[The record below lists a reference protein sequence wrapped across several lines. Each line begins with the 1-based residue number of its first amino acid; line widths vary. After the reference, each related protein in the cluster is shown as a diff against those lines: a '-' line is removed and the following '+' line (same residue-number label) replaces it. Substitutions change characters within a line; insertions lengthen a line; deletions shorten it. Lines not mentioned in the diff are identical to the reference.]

1 VEEAKSTAMSKAGEI
16 SIVRRNHEKATQE
29 YKRKIVVM
37 QQDHEEVVA
46 KQKAELEKTRKD
58 RELVETNNLFLEHDL
73 ARESEKAKQI
83 KKSLKDGAGS
93 KSRPPQGSPV
103 VTPKKHRSLPFRD
116 GFDDNDIIMVSPS
129 KARDKPKI
137 STPKLG
143 AKRKRQVIDQSP
155 LQPLQLSESRERI
168 KQQDLVEAPDLN
180 IDLALLTKVGKGDER
195 FEVSRYIAMKVKLA
209 NRNSLFKG

>member
-1 VEEAKSTAMSKAGEI
+1 MEEAKFTVMSKAGEI
-16 SIVRRNHEKATQE
+16 SIVRRNHEKAAQE
-29 YKRKIVVM
+29 YKQRIEAMK
-37 QQDHEEVVA
+37 QDHAGKMA

-73 ARESEKAKQI
+73 AREAEKAKQI

-93 KSRPPQGSPV
+93 KSRPPQGSPA

-116 GFDDNDIIMVSPS
+116 GFDDDDIIMVSPS

-143 AKRKRQVIDQSP
+143 AKRKRQAIDQSP
-155 LQPLQLSESRERI
+155 LQPLQLSESRERT
-168 KQQDLVEAPDLN
+168 KQQDLVEAPDLD
-180 IDLALLTKVGKGDER
+180 IDLALLTKLGKEDER
-195 FEVSRYIAMKVKLA
+195 FEVSHYIAMKVKLA
-209 NRNSLFKG
+209 NQNSLLKD